1 MKSLKLWRFT
11 AGTLMILL
19 LAACSGADSGEY
31 EKLKQE
37 NEELIAKIRKDS
49 LYIAGLNAEMDELY
63 ANLDTMRARE
73 ERIRQAAARMR
84 AGSMSGQE
92 GSLTIDQSFAELE
105 RLNKENQAKIA
116 QLQSKLAKAG
126 RENAM
131 LQKMVD
137 ELQKTIQDKE
147 AQIKDLQSTIA
158 ALQDEVAGLKSQYA
172 AKAEEQERTQAALV
186 ETQNELYSVFY
197 AIGTRKELESRGI
210 IDAKGLFNRN
220 KDLNANID
228 ESKFTKLDSRT
239 TTEIQIGNYRA
250 RRVELV
256 PERSASSYQLVE
268 SGNELTLKITDPRTF
283 WKTKFVAIVVR

>member
-1 MKSLKLWRFT
+1 MKHLKSWRF
-11 AGTLMILL
+11 AVGSLIIAALV
-19 LAACSGADSGEY
+19 ACSEGGSAEY

-49 LYIAGLNAEMDELY
+49 LYIAGLNSEMDELY

-73 ERIRQAAARMR
+73 ERIRQAAAKMR
-84 AGSMSGQE
+84 AGSMSGRE

-105 RLNKENQAKIA
+105 RLNKENQQKIA
-116 QLQSKLAKAG
+116 QLQSKLSKAG
-126 RENAM
+126 KENAF

-137 ELQKTIQDKE
+137 ELQKSIQDKDN
-147 AQIKDLQSTIA
+147 QIKDLQVTIA
-158 ALQDEVAGLKSQYA
+158 SLQEEVAGLKSQYA

-197 AIGTRKELESRGI
+197 AIGTRKELETRGV
-210 IDAKGLFNRN
+210 IDAKGLFNKN

-239 TTEIQIGNYRA
+239 ATEIEIGNYKA
-250 RRVELV
+250 KRVELV
-256 PERSASSYQLVE
+256 PARSTSSYQLVE
-268 SGNELTLKITDPRTF
+268 SGNSVTLKITDPKTF
-283 WKTKFVAIVVR
+283 WKTKFVAIVVK